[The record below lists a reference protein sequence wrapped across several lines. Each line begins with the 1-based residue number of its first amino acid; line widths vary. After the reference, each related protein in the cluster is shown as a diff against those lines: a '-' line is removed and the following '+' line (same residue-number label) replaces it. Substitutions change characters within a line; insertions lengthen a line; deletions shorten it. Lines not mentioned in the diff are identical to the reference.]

1 MKRTAVSSSSTSRSN
16 KKRCTDESASD
27 PVSSSVK
34 KWSGAAIYK
43 SKFQESWKQRWP
55 FIAAVPDNVSQF
67 YCNVCSKK
75 LSCGHQGE
83 TDVKRHIESATHT
96 SNSNELKTNCKLT
109 SLLQP
114 EKKVLKDKVSIH
126 FVLPCNMM
134 LFLLGNKS

>member
-1 MKRTAVSSSSTSRSN
+1 MKRMAVSSSSTSRSN
-16 KKRCTDESASD
+16 KKRCTDEFASD

-34 KWSGAAIYK
+34 KWSGAAIK

-55 FIAAVPDNVSQF
+55 IIAAVPDNVSQF

-96 SNSNELKTNCKLT
+96 SNSN
-109 SLLQP
+109 
-114 EKKVLKDKVSIH
+114 
-126 FVLPCNMM
+126 
-134 LFLLGNKS
+134 

>member
-1 MKRTAVSSSSTSRSN
+1 MSSSSTSCSN

-43 SKFQESWKQRWP
+43 SKFQVSWKQRWP
-55 FIAAVPDNVSQF
+55 FIAAVPDNVLSFIVISVQ
-67 YCNVCSKK
+67 K

-83 TDVKRHIESATHT
+83 TDVKCHIESATHT
-96 SNSNELKTNCKLT
+96 SNSNQLKTNCKLT

-114 EKKVLKDKVSIH
+114 ERKVLQDKVYTLYFH
-126 FVLPCNMM
+126 VT
-134 LFLLGNKS
+134 

>member
-1 MKRTAVSSSSTSRSN
+1 MSSSSTSRSN
-16 KKRCTDESASD
+16 KNDESASD

-43 SKFQESWKQRWP
+43 SKFQVSWKQRWP

-67 YCNVCSKK
+67 YCNIWSKK

-83 TDVKRHIESATHT
+83 TDVKRHIESATHI
-96 SNSNELKTNCKLT
+96 SNSNQLKTNCKLI

-114 EKKVLKDKVSIH
+114 EKKVLQDKVSIH